1 MADKTLKVTITAE
14 VAKFKKGVEEAQ
26 GKIKKFAPQTEA
38 EMQKVDQAIK
48 NAGSAFLDFGKK
60 GAVAIA
66 GLATGLGAAAIATD
80 EYRERMALLNSAFE
94 AAGSSA
100 DVAYDV
106 YSDLYRVLGET
117 DRSVEAANHLS
128 HLTTNEQELAQ
139 WTTIC
144 TGVWATYNDSL
155 PIEGLTEAAN
165 ETAKT
170 GTVTGVLADALNW
183 AGVSEDAFNES
194 LAACNDEAEREKLIR
209 ETLLGLYD
217 EAAGKYEENASATI
231 AQREAQE
238 KLQKTLSELGEA
250 IAPVL
255 TAFTD
260 FATEALQPV
269 VDKVKPLAEEYAPML
284 KEKLEEA
291 GEAVGKA
298 FGFFVDNWGIIAAIG
313 GVITGIAV
321 AIGLYN
327 VMAGLKAAMDAAQ
340 VTSLGALVAVQWA
353 HVAATLAVLAPYLLI
368 VAAIAAV
375 IAIIV
380 LCVTHWEQ
388 ITDAVS
394 KAWESI
400 KEATANAVQAVKE
413 KFEAMKQAISEKIEA
428 AKTAVSNVFNGIK
441 QAISDKIQAAKDTV
455 SNAVDGIKRFLSFD
469 GVKNT
474 ISNIFNSIK
483 QTISDKLEAAKNVVK
498 NMIDKIKGFFNF
510 SWSLPSLKV
519 PEITITGSFSLNP
532 PSVPHFGLK
541 WYARG
546 GVFDKPTIFGA
557 GSGFAGIGEAGAEA
571 VVPLEHNTQWLDKI
585 AERLNSN
592 SGRDIVLVIDGK
604 EFARASLD
612 SINALTRQ
620 TGKLNL
626 ELA

>member
-1 MADKTLKVTITAE
+1 MDKTLKVIITAE
-14 VAKFKKGVEEAQ
+14 VDKFKKGIEEAQ
-26 GKIKKFAPQTEA
+26 GRIKKFAPQTEA
-38 EMQKVDQAIK
+38 ELKKVDETIK
-48 NAGSAFLDFGKK
+48 KAGSAFIDMGKK
-60 GAVAIA
+60 SAVAVA

-100 DVAYDV
+100 DVAYNV

-128 HLTTNEQELAQ
+128 KLTTNEQELAQ
-139 WTTIC
+139 WTEIC

-194 LAACNDEAEREKLIR
+194 LAACNDEAERERLIR

-217 EAAGKYEENASATI
+217 DAAAKYEENASAIT

-238 KLQKTLSELGEA
+238 KLQKTLSELGDA
-250 IAPVL
+250 VAPIVA
-255 TAFTD
+255 AFTV

-269 VDKVKPLAEEYAPML
+269 IDKVKPLAEEYAPML

-313 GVITGIAV
+313 GVIAGIAA
-321 AIGLYN
+321 AIGIYN

-340 VTSLGALVAVQWA
+340 VASLSALVAVQWA
-353 HVAATLAVLAPYLLI
+353 HVAATLAVMAPYLLI

-380 LCVTHWEQ
+380 LCVTHWEE
-388 ITDAVS
+388 ITEAVS
-394 KAWESI
+394 NAWESI

-413 KFEAMKQAISEKIEA
+413 KFEAMKAAISEKVQA
-428 AKTAVSNVFNGIK
+428 AKAAVTNVFNGIK

-455 SNAVDGIKRFLSFD
+455 SNVVDGIKRFLSFD
-469 GVKNT
+469 GVKST
-474 ISNIFNSIK
+474 VGNIFDSVK
-483 QTISDKLEAAKNVVK
+483 QTISDKLNAAKTAVSNA
-498 NMIDKIKGFFNF
+498 IDRIKGLFNF
-510 SWSLPSLKV
+510 SWSLPSLAL
-519 PEITITGSFSLNP
+519 PHISISGSFSLMP
-532 PSVPHFGLK
+532 PSVPSFSVN

-546 GVFDKPTIFGA
+546 GVFDKPTIFA
-557 GSGFAGIGEAGAEA
+557 GGGGLAGIGEAGAEA

-620 TGKLNL
+620 TGKLGL

>member
-1 MADKTLKVTITAE
+1 MDKTLKVIITAE
-14 VAKFKKGVEEAQ
+14 VDKFKKGIEEAQ

-38 EMQKVDQAIK
+38 ELKKVDETIK
-48 NAGSAFLDFGKK
+48 KAGSAFVDMGKK
-60 GAVAIA
+60 SAVAVA

-100 DVAYDV
+100 DVAYNV

-128 HLTTNEQELAQ
+128 KLTTNEQELAQ
-139 WTTIC
+139 WTEIC

-170 GTVTGVLADALNW
+170 GAVTGVLADALNW

-194 LAACNDEAEREKLIR
+194 LAACNDEAERERLIR

-217 EAAGKYEENASATI
+217 DAAAKYEENASAIT

-250 IAPVL
+250 VAPIVA
-255 TAFTD
+255 AFTS

-269 VDKVKPLAEEYAPML
+269 IDKVKPLAEEYAPML

-313 GVITGIAV
+313 GVIAGIAV

-340 VTSLGALVAVQWA
+340 VASLSALVAVQWA
-353 HVAATLAVLAPYLLI
+353 HVAATLAVIAPYLLI
-368 VAAIAAV
+368 VAAIV
-375 IAIIV
+375 V

-388 ITDAVS
+388 ITEAVGN
-394 KAWESI
+394 AWESI

-413 KFEAMKQAISEKIEA
+413 KFEAMKAAISEKINA
-428 AKTAVSNVFNGIK
+428 AKAAVTNAFNGIK

-455 SNAVDGIKRFLSFD
+455 SGAVDGIKRFLSFD
-469 GVKNT
+469 GVKST
-474 ISNIFNSIK
+474 VSGIFDSVK
-483 QTISDKLEAAKNVVK
+483 QTISDKLNAARSAVSNAI
-498 NMIDKIKGFFNF
+498 NRIKGLFNF
-510 SWSLPSLKV
+510 SWSLPSLKL
-519 PEITITGSFSLNP
+519 PHISISGSFRRMP
-532 PSVPHFGLK
+532 PSVPRLSIDC
-541 WYARG
+541 YARG
-546 GVFDKPTIFGA
+546 GVFDKPTIFA
-557 GSGFAGIGEAGAEA
+557 GGGGLAGIGEAGAEA

>member
-1 MADKTLKVTITAE
+1 MDKTLKVIITAE
-14 VAKFKKGVEEAQ
+14 VDKFKKGIEEAQ

-38 EMQKVDQAIK
+38 ELKKVDETIK
-48 NAGSAFLDFGKK
+48 KAGSAFIDMGKK
-60 GAVAIA
+60 SAVAVS

-100 DVAYDV
+100 DVAYNV
-106 YSDLYRVLGET
+106 YSELYRVLGET

-128 HLTTNEQELAQ
+128 KLTTNEQELAQ
-139 WTTIC
+139 WTEIC

-194 LAACNDEAEREKLIR
+194 LAACNDEADRERLIR

-217 EAAGKYEENASATI
+217 DAAAKYEENASAITS
-231 AQREAQE
+231 QREAQE

-250 IAPVL
+250 IAPIVA
-255 TAFTD
+255 AFTG

-269 VDKVKPLAEEYAPML
+269 IDKVKPLAEEYAPML

-313 GVITGIAV
+313 GVIAGIAA
-321 AIGLYN
+321 AIGIYN

-340 VTSLGALVAVQWA
+340 VASLSALVAVQWA
-353 HVAATLAVLAPYLLI
+353 HVTATLAVMAPYLLI

-380 LCVTHWEQ
+380 LCVTHWEE
-388 ITDAVS
+388 ITEAVS
-394 KAWESI
+394 NAWESI

-413 KFEAMKQAISEKIEA
+413 KFEAMKAAISEKVEA
-428 AKTAVSNVFNGIK
+428 AKATVTNVFNGIK
-441 QAISDKIQAAKDTV
+441 QAISDKIQSAKDTV

-469 GVKNT
+469 GIKNT
-474 ISNIFNSIK
+474 VSNIFDSVK
-483 QTISDKLEAAKNVVK
+483 QTISDKLNAAKTAVSNA
-498 NMIDKIKGFFNF
+498 IDRIKGFFNF
-510 SWSLPSLKV
+510 SWSLPSLKL
-519 PEITITGSFSLNP
+519 PHISISGSFSLMP
-532 PSVPHFGLK
+532 PSVPRFSID

-546 GVFDKPTIFGA
+546 GVFDKPTIFA
-557 GSGFAGIGEAGAEA
+557 GGGGLAGIGEAGAEA